1 MNTIREKFPVSPVAG
16 IAFAVIFV
24 MTTVFLSSCEK
35 KVKNEVVKGFT
46 DPQTVPSLRSLDVTT
61 LISDSGITRYR
72 IKAKEWL
79 MFENA
84 KEPYWLFPKGIYVEK
99 FDENFHVDAF
109 IMGDTAIFY
118 KYKQLWELKGDVK
131 MANLQDE
138 KFFTELL
145 FWDQRKREIY
155 SDSAIHIEKVDRIIE
170 GIGFVSN
177 EPMTQYT
184 IRKTTGIF
192 PMKSPAD
199 EQREESDSLK
209 NVRNTNAQRYAPQKK
224 GEQP

>member
-1 MNTIREKFPVSPVAG
+1 MNTICKKIFISPLAG
-16 IAFAVIFV
+16 ITFVVIFV
-24 MTTVFLSSCEK
+24 VTTVFLSSCEK

-79 MFENA
+79 MYENA

-118 KYKQLWELKGDVK
+118 KYKQLWELKGNVK

-138 KFFTELL
+138 RFFTELL

-184 IRKTTGIF
+184 INKTTGIF
-192 PMKSPAD
+192 PMKSPV
-199 EQREESDSLK
+199 EGEKQESDSLK

-224 GEQP
+224 GGRS

>member
-1 MNTIREKFPVSPVAG
+1 MVK
-16 IAFAVIFV
+16 AF
-24 MTTVFLSSCEK
+24 S
-35 KVKNEVVKGFT
+35 
-46 DPQTVPSLRSLDVTT
+46 DPHKVPSLSSFDVTT

-84 KEPYWLFPKGIYVEK
+84 KEPYRLIRKEFMWKNSI
-99 FDENFHVDAF
+99 NFHVDAF
-109 IMGDTAIFY
+109 IMGDSAIFY
-118 KYKQLWELKGDVK
+118 KYKQLWELRGNVK

-138 KFFTELL
+138 RFFTELL
-145 FWDQRKREIY
+145 FWDQKKREIY

-184 IRKTTGIF
+184 IRRTTGIF
-192 PMKSPAD
+192 PMKSPAE
-199 EQREESDSLK
+199 EQRGESDSLK
-209 NVRNTNAQRYAPQKK
+209 NVRDTNARRYAPQKK
-224 GEQP
+224 GEKS

>member
-1 MNTIREKFPVSPVAG
+1 M
-16 IAFAVIFV
+16 
-24 MTTVFLSSCEK
+24 
-35 KVKNEVVKGFT
+35 
-46 DPQTVPSLRSLDVTT
+46 
-61 LISDSGITRYR
+61 ISDSGITRYR

-84 KEPYWLFPKGIYVEK
+84 KEPYWLFPQGIYVEK

-109 IMGDTAIFY
+109 IMGDSAIFY
-118 KYKQLWELKGDVK
+118 KYKQLWELRGNVK

-138 KFFTELL
+138 RFFTELL
-145 FWDQRKREIY
+145 FWDQKKREIY

-184 IRKTTGIF
+184 IRRTTGIF
-192 PMKSPAD
+192 PMKSPAE
-199 EQREESDSLK
+199 EQRGESDSLK
-209 NVRNTNAQRYAPQKK
+209 NVRDTNARRYAPQKK
-224 GEQP
+224 GGKS